1 MPRDREEILRR
12 MEDRVSTVSGWL
24 AARRA
29 ADERRLERL
38 RAVADSLRRDI
49 EKEIARSAHDEL
61 ARARASIDGTNTGA
75 GAPPPPAALGREELD
90 ELMRHL
96 QLTATLLPRL
106 SNLDDPG
113 WRPAHDEYER
123 SWAEVRR
130 AYEDRRG
137 AAP

>member
-1 MPRDREEILRR
+1 MPRDREELLRR
-12 MEDRVSTVSGWL
+12 IDDRLATVSSWL

-38 RAVADSLRRDI
+38 RAVADSLRRDVA
-49 EKEIARSAHDEL
+49 KEIVRSAHDEE
-61 ARARASIDGTNTGA
+61 ARVRARIDGMKTGD
-75 GAPPPPAALGREELD
+75 GVPPPPAALRREELD

-113 WRPAHDEYER
+113 WRPAHEEYER